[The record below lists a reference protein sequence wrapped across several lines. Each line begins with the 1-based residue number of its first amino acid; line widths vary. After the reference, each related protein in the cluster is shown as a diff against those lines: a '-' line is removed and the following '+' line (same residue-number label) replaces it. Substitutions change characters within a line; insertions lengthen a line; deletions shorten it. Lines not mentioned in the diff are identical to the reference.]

1 VTHDLFGRMKFKE
14 RDESWA
20 AIARL
25 PRFAARG
32 ARPDAAPQTEEE
44 AARAAA
50 ELNTAM
56 EQMRAVMRERFGE
69 RAAAAFD
76 AADAAADAAEQN
88 PEPPDPRDEER
99 ERRRAEKRAKR
110 AAALAKGQ
118 FPVRVAGPNQAAPT
132 AAQEAAF
139 RHLRDH
145 EAAVLDAVLGAVWTS
160 YQERAWPHVFGM
172 PTAET
177 PDRLH
182 GHFAIARLDIA
193 REARGGFAYLLFLI
207 DADWGDDNGPVIA
220 YAPDTGEATWTTW
233 EGLYELLESDA
244 PADADADAEFVPTP
258 HDHLLEAVLTG
269 DDAKARELIAAGA
282 DLNALHPH
290 EYPPLWV
297 AVDHM
302 EPDEVRRLLEYGA
315 DPALANPDERS
326 TPLKHARKL
335 YHDLGFGPAARRP
348 APLDGVLSMVRE
360 AAGPQLDDMRARL
373 EAIIAALE
381 TAKKA

>member
-1 VTHDLFGRMKFKE
+1 MTHDLFGRMKFKE

-20 AIARL
+20 AVARL

-32 ARPDAAPQTEEE
+32 ARPDAPPQTAEDV
-44 AARAAA
+44 ARTTA
-50 ELNTAM
+50 ELSAAM
-56 EQMRAVMRERFGE
+56 EQMRAVMRERFGD

-76 AADAAADAAEQN
+76 EADAAADAAAQS
-88 PEPPDPRDEER
+88 PEPPDPRAEER
-99 ERRRAEKRAKR
+99 ERRRAERRAKR
-110 AAALAKGQ
+110 AAALAKGR
-118 FPVRVAGPNQAAPT
+118 FPVRVAGPNQAAPA

-139 RHLRDH
+139 RHLLDN

-160 YQERAWPHVFGM
+160 YTERAWPHVFGM
-172 PTAET
+172 APAET
-177 PDRLH
+177 PAGLD

-233 EGLYELLESDA
+233 EGLYELLESDE
-244 PADADADAEFVPTP
+244 PTDAGTEFVPTP

-269 DDAKARELIAAGA
+269 DDAKARELLAAGA
-282 DLNALHPH
+282 DLNALHPD

-297 AVDHM
+297 AVDQM

-335 YHDLGFGPAARRP
+335 YRDLGFGPAASRP
-348 APLDGVLSMVRE
+348 APLDGVLSMMRA

-381 TAKKA
+381 AAKNK